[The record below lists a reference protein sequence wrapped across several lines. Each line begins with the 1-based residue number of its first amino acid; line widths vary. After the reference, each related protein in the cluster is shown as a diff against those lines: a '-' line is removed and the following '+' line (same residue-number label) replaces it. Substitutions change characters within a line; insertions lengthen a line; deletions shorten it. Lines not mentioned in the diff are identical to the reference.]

1 MNVLITEQQNKII
14 LLEGMSD
21 IMSTIFEHGA
31 DFSANLYKRIMKRY
45 KFNLKILLTF
55 VSSFPYEQ
63 DSNPLPTG
71 KHCSYT
77 DTGTMHYG
85 NYKCRISLNLMY
97 ILKQ

>member
-45 KFNLKILLTF
+45 KFNLKILLT
-55 VSSFPYEQ
+55 
-63 DSNPLPTG
+63 L
-71 KHCSYT
+71 
-77 DTGTMHYG
+77 
-85 NYKCRISLNLMY
+85 
-97 ILKQ
+97 

>member
-45 KFNLKILLTF
+45 KFNLKIKPINILKLSAVIF
-55 VSSFPYEQ
+55 
-63 DSNPLPTG
+63 
-71 KHCSYT
+71 K
-77 DTGTMHYG
+77 
-85 NYKCRISLNLMY
+85 Y
-97 ILKQ
+97 ILLL

>member
-21 IMSTIFEHGA
+21 IMSAIFEHGA

-55 VSSFPYEQ
+55 GAGVGALME
-63 DSNPLPTG
+63 PLMEFL
-71 KHCSYT
+71 K
-77 DTGTMHYG
+77 G
-85 NYKCRISLNLMY
+85 NYPDLNEEQITLLVVAY
-97 ILKQ
+97 